1 MNPPTVIA
9 RLATHERALVVG
21 GLALVA
27 IAGWWWLLAQVYA
40 PPPMPGMDMSGMDMG
55 GMDMGGMAMQPTPW
69 TPLHALEILAM
80 WWIMMVAMMLPS
92 ALPAILLYAALSR
105 RTSARS
111 ATAVAA
117 PAWLFAAGYLVTWGA
132 FSLAAAFVHWLL
144 DRAGYL
150 SPSMA
155 ATSAGIGGT
164 LLLLAGLYEI
174 SPVKSACLT
183 HCRSPLEWLVSHWKP
198 GKLGAV
204 EMGMRH
210 GLWCVGCCFMLMALL
225 FYGGVMNLAWIAGLA
240 LYVLAQKLAP
250 GGSWIARF
258 GGLALIAAGA
268 FVLWRAFGMAMA

>member
-1 MNPPTVIA
+1 MIA